1 MSIVRDMRTSQGQ
14 QDRADRSEL
23 AWLIGGTVAAFL
35 IGALVVFGWDRLPE
49 LMRSLR
55 AGGLQ
60 GWRSTASVAIAE
72 PRLGEATMAPMLRV
86 CVPKNLLGEQKDA
99 DVDLPTLYKVLHLAT
114 GVSQAQAMLGQKGA
128 EDSQGIAAFLW
139 SEVADCVYRQN
150 GLAFCDRHNRAF
162 AVEAA
167 NAFVRT
173 YGPELA
179 KIVSQQPEAKPKG
192 VAEAL
197 LLLDN
202 RKERVLDVLRTRL
215 RDGRL
220 IAADFS
226 HLTPPEIKTLVQDV
240 KPVRDGCAEK

>member
-1 MSIVRDMRTSQGQ
+1 MSIVRDMRASQGQ
-14 QDRADRSEL
+14 QDRAERSEL

-35 IGALVVFGWDRLPE
+35 IGALAVFGWDRLPK
-49 LMRSLR
+49 LM
-55 AGGLQ
+55 Q
-60 GWRSTASVAIAE
+60 GWRGTASFAIAE

-86 CVPKNLLGEQKDA
+86 CVPKNLLGGQKDA
-99 DVDLPTLYKVLHLAT
+99 DVDLPTLYRVLHLAT

-128 EDSQGIAAFLW
+128 DDSQGIAAFLW

-179 KIVSQQPEAKPKG
+179 KFASQHPEAKPKG

-220 IAADFS
+220 IAADFNY
-226 HLTPPEIKTLVQDV
+226 LTPPEIKALVQDV
-240 KPVRDGCAEK
+240 KPVRDACAEK